1 MFFRL
6 FFVVRMLFSYS
17 IYTDAFSKKICNSYG
32 FSSGTR
38 FVLKS
43 KMLLE
48 PGKSVMYL
56 FTMSVL
62 IFAYLIRLFELPY
75 VYLGDDIES
84 NNLLS
89 SYFNAIWLVIVTIT
103 TVGYGDISPNTQP
116 GKIIAILAALWGS
129 IPISLIVVTI
139 PSIFNLPAH

>member
-1 MFFRL
+1 MFLRL

-48 PGKSVMYL
+48 PGKSVIYL

-62 IFAYLIRLFELPY
+62 IFAYLIRIFELPY

-129 IPISLIVVTI
+129 ILISLIVVTI
-139 PSIFNLPAH
+139 QSIF

>member
-1 MFFRL
+1 
-6 FFVVRMLFSYS
+6 
-17 IYTDAFSKKICNSYG
+17 
-32 FSSGTR
+32 
-38 FVLKS
+38 
-43 KMLLE
+43 MLLE
-48 PGKSVMYL
+48 PGKSVIYL

-62 IFAYLIRLFELPY
+62 IFAYLIRIFELPY

-129 IPISLIVVTI
+129 ILISLIVVTI
-139 PSIFNLPAH
+139 QSIF